1 MTYRNAIAR
10 FSWVTAVSISPLYFL
25 VKFCLSLEQNL
36 YRNICR
42 ITIQHQKIKFCSKPF
57 SYVLRIYKYRANN
70 KCQSNTISRCDQK
83 EITLYQPYAL
93 RIL

>member
-1 MTYRNAIAR
+1 MTYRNAIAK

-42 ITIQHQKIKFCSKPF
+42 IAIQHQKIKFCSKPF
-57 SYVLRIYKYRANN
+57 SYVLRFISIEQTT
-70 KCQSNTISRCDQK
+70 CQSNTISRCDQK
-83 EITLYQPYAL
+83 EITLYQPNAL